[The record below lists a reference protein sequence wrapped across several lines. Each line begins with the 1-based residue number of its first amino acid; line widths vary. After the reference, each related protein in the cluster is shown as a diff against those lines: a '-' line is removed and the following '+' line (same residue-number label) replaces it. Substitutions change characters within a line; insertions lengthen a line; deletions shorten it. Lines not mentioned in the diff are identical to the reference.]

1 MLIFVRFVLF
11 VRIMR
16 KYRYVAKCIHGDR
29 RQEETDFVLQE
40 FRSDK
45 IQCLVASR
53 LFGKIKTFDIFS
65 LLIVYL
71 VKSELIL
78 NFFVVARHGSVSGG
92 ELVIFDSFLFC
103 LSCMV
108 GDPSLLE
115 ADLYWGDIT
124 MEEANYN

>member
-29 RQEETDFVLQE
+29 KQEETDFVLQE

-45 IQCLVASR
+45 IQFLVASC
-53 LFGKIKTFDIFS
+53 

-71 VKSELIL
+71 VNSELNLI
-78 NFFVVARHGSVSGG
+78 FFCSETGMEVSVG
-92 ELVIFDSFLFC
+92 
-103 LSCMV
+103 
-108 GDPSLLE
+108 
-115 ADLYWGDIT
+115 
-124 MEEANYN
+124 AN

>member
-53 LFGKIKTFDIFS
+53 LFGKIKTVDIFS

-78 NFFVVARHGSVSGG
+78 NVFVVGQAWKCQWGQIDYIRQLLVLFEQHGGRPLLAQG
-92 ELVIFDSFLFC
+92 RLVL
-103 LSCMV
+103 
-108 GDPSLLE
+108 G
-115 ADLYWGDIT
+115 
-124 MEEANYN
+124 